1 MTNVPPWRRVS
12 VEREARIMEAF
23 RQPEYTLGVNET
35 RTSAEWLAK
44 WHQLRNEF
52 KEKVL
57 RGSEDNSGR
66 RMGAAVRRGAR
77 RFGGPKLEPVMRE
90 DGFYQVTLY
99 DEGSDFAKALED
111 WCLGLFEKYKPE
123 PRRV

>member
-1 MTNVPPWRRVS
+1 MASLEGAGSATAWVERRNADLTMVIVCDGARLTNVPPWRRVS

-57 RGSEDNSGR
+57 RGSEDNSSR

-77 RFGGPKLEPVMRE
+77 RFGGPQMEAVM
-90 DGFYQVTLY
+90 
-99 DEGSDFAKALED
+99 
-111 WCLGLFEKYKPE
+111 
-123 PRRV
+123 